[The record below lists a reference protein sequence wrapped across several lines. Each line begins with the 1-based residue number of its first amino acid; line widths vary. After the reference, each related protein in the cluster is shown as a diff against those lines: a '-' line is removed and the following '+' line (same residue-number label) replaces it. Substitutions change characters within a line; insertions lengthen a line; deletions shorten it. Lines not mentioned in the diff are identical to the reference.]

1 MARWEQYEIWVQN
14 GERWEMLASFLDF
27 EVASAVARTR
37 SSKMKL
43 MLATYEDSVVV
54 TKDVIAELGATR
66 TEPTSR

>member
-27 EVASAVARTR
+27 EVASAVARNR

-43 MLATYEDSVVV
+43 MLATYEDSTVVA
-54 TKDVIAELGATR
+54 KDVIAELGATR
-66 TEPTSR
+66 TEPTG

>member
-27 EVASAVARTR
+27 EVASAVARNH

-43 MLATYEDSVVV
+43 ILATYEDSTVVA
-54 TKDVIAELGATR
+54 KDVIAELGATR
-66 TEPTSR
+66 TEPTG

>member
-14 GERWEMLASFLDF
+14 GEKWEMLASFLDF
-27 EVASAVARTR
+27 EVASAVARNR

-43 MLATYEDSVVV
+43 MLATYEDSTVV

-66 TEPTSR
+66 TEPAG

>member
-1 MARWEQYEIWVQN
+1 MARWEQYEIWVQS

-27 EVASAVARTR
+27 EVASAVARNR

-43 MLATYEDSVVV
+43 MLATYEDNTVV

-66 TEPTSR
+66 TEPTG